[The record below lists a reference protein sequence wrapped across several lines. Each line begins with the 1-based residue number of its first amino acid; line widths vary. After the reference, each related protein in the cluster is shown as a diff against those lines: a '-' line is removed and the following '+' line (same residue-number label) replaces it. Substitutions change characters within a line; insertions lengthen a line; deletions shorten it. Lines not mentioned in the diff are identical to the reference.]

1 MTVDGQGRW
10 SAITALI
17 RPHRLRLIGFGVV
30 SAAGGLLEAAFLVLA
45 TNGAVALAEGAETV
59 SPIGPIELTLP
70 AVLATSLTAV
80 LARLVLAVFG
90 ISLSTGVTA
99 AVVTSLRRQLG
110 RGFLGSTW
118 AVQQSEPAGQLQ
130 HLLVTHTHAVT
141 HAINAVATSVTA
153 AVSLLAL
160 MAVAIA
166 VNPAASGLILVT
178 LAVIGAALQPLRRSI
193 HQVSDEA
200 TRRELGF
207 AHDVSDLSQVGL
219 EIQTF
224 GVRREVTAHMEH
236 LIDTN
241 RRILRRI
248 DFLKQMNAPLYISLA
263 YLAIVLAM
271 VTVAVIDPGDLG
283 SLSAVMLVMLR
294 SMHYGHQLQI
304 TTSVV
309 AEVAPVVST
318 VGTAIERFETS
329 VSARTGDVAIDRF
342 DSLDLEAVRF
352 TFEGS
357 TEVLR
362 GIDLSIRRGEVVGI
376 VGPSGGGK
384 STLAQLVLGIR
395 EPTSGEVL
403 VNGRPVSSLDQEE
416 WSRVSALVPQA
427 AHIIS
432 GTVADNVRFFRKMD
446 GEDVA
451 RAIDAA
457 GLTGEVADLSE
468 GLETFIGSRGIQLS
482 GGQAQRL
489 TIARALAADP
499 DLIVLDEPTASLDGE
514 SERRVRQTLSCL
526 PDETT
531 MIIIAHRMSTLEEC
545 DRIMVVEGGRITAQ
559 GAREDVIEQS
569 AFFRSALRVS

>member
-17 RPHRLRLIGFGVV
+17 RPHRLRLIGFGAV

-178 LAVIGAALQPLRRSI
+178 LAVIGATLQPLRRSI

-200 TRRELGF
+200 TGRELGF